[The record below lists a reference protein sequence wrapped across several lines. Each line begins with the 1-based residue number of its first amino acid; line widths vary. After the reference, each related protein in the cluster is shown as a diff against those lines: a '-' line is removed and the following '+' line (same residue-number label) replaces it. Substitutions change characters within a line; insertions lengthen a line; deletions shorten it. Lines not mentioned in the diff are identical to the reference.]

1 MTTPHERRPGAADV
15 DVRPLPLNDADGH
28 TGPGAWHSVG
38 TIPGDSA
45 TAITWEFS
53 DSSHP
58 GALYAGA
65 ENTRRRS
72 VLLSFDSTNSGTFP
86 AFEQQEPEPFCLT
99 GFNGVEA
106 GQARVFAG
114 SIFGKTG
121 PVDFGADIL
130 GAELRINPHEEFVF
144 VIDQGY
150 EHALLTITGKVYLED
165 IALEPETMGFVHDGT
180 KTLHVINAGDETA
193 TAILLGGSVN

>member
-38 TIPGDSA
+38 TIPGDDK

-53 DSSHP
+53 ADSHP
-58 GALYAGA
+58 GVLYSGA
-65 ENTRRRS
+65 ENTRHRS
-72 VLLSFDSTNSGTFP
+72 VLLSLDTNRGHSPGFD
-86 AFEQQEPEPFCLT
+86 QKEPEPFSLT

-106 GQARVFAG
+106 GEARVFAG

-121 PVDFGADIL
+121 PVDFGADVL
-130 GAELRINPHEEFVF
+130 AAELRIHPHEEFVF

-150 EHALLTITGKVYLED
+150 EHALLNITGEVFLED
-165 IALEPETMGFVHDGT
+165 IPLEPETMGFVDEGT
-180 KTLHVINAGDETA
+180 TTLHVINAGDETA
-193 TAILLGGSVN
+193 TAILLGGVN